1 MKSQESKVPKVGKR
15 KYAGSMRA
23 KGALKPEQGLE
34 GQSESL
40 AGTLLKVPKGRSS
53 STD

>member
-1 MKSQESKVPKVGKR
+1 
-15 KYAGSMRA
+15 MRA
-23 KGALKPEQGLE
+23 KGALKPEQGWRDK
-34 GQSESL
+34 SESL